1 MRIRMLAAAGVL
13 AGAALTATV
22 VAPAQAA
29 PTQAAPAQA
38 ASAQAAAG
46 WAMSIGG
53 PIRSCAAAS
62 CGVVYQTSYGQD
74 VYWDYSRINSAGNRW
89 YHVTSP
95 ATGWI
100 YCGNI
105 SAPC

>member
-1 MRIRMLAAAGVL
+1 MRFRMLAAAGVL
-13 AGAALTATV
+13 AGAVMTATATV
-22 VAPAQAA
+22 PAQAA
-29 PTQAAPAQA
+29 PAAPTVE
-38 ASAQAAAG
+38 AAG

-74 VYWDYSRINSAGNRW
+74 VYWDYSKINSAGNRW

>member
-13 AGAALTATV
+13 VGIALTGTAV
-22 VAPAQAA
+22 VPAHAV
-29 PTQAAPAQA
+29 PTQPAAVTE
-38 ASAQAAAG
+38 AAAG
-46 WAMSIGG
+46 WATSIGG

-74 VYWDYSRINSAGNRW
+74 VYWDRSQVNSAGNRW